1 MGESKKTFDHDPIRL
16 PWKKLS
22 LLISPFKFCAGLQGG
37 AQLLVSPMEHLNL
50 QPQRPPLKSGFAFQ
64 LSWKGK
70 VNGCQFLETFYTCRG
85 SDTALFLRFHGDSAA
100 RCTTATTCE
109 CTAATFQAEECA
121 HTRMCA
127 LLRWCF
133 LVCVCFSMDRKT
145 FNACATRPT

>member
-1 MGESKKTFDHDPIRL
+1 MLFS
-16 PWKKLS
+16 
-22 LLISPFKFCAGLQGG
+22 A
-37 AQLLVSPMEHLNL
+37 MEHLNL

-64 LSWKGK
+64 LCWKRK

-100 RCTTATTCE
+100 RCTAASICE

-133 LVCVCFSMDRKT
+133 LVCVCFCSPTAKPSMHAPRARHK
-145 FNACATRPT
+145 NQCAPFESRASRYQPFLIQHL